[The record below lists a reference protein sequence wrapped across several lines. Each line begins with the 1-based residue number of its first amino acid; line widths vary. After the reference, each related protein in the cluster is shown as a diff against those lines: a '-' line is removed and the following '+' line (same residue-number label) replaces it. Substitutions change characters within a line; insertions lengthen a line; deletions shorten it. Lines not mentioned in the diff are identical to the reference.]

1 MGSLGHE
8 VVKVS
13 DIMTQLNDMLEPKV
27 EGHYTLDDLI
37 RPDKV
42 GGTIERREEKRREE
56 VISLCVRYTVRCLVR
71 PDKVGGATGETRKGT
86 GGRQPI
92 AHHVV
97 L

>member
-1 MGSLGHE
+1 MRRMGSLGHE

-42 GGTIERREEKRREE
+42 GNLEKSRGREGEEKR
-56 VISLCVRYTVRCLVR
+56 S
-71 PDKVGGATGETRKGT
+71 D
-86 GGRQPI
+86 
-92 AHHVV
+92 V
-97 L
+97 LE

>member
-56 VISLCVRYTVRCLVR
+56 VISLCVCTLCVVSF
-71 PDKVGGATGETRKGT
+71 
-86 GGRQPI
+86 GRI
-92 AHHVV
+92 R
-97 L
+97 

>member
-56 VISLCVRYTVRCLVR
+56 KR
-71 PDKVGGATGETRKGT
+71 
-86 GGRQPI
+86 
-92 AHHVV
+92 
-97 L
+97 

>member
-42 GGTIERREEKRREE
+42 GNVEMY
-56 VISLCVRYTVRCLVR
+56 SLCVCTLC
-71 PDKVGGATGETRKGT
+71 
-86 GGRQPI
+86 
-92 AHHVV
+92 VV
-97 L
+97 WFGQIR

>member
-42 GGTIERREEKRREE
+42 GNVRREGKRRGREEKRRGD
-56 VISLCVRYTVRCLVR
+56 LTVC
-71 PDKVGGATGETRKGT
+71 KVHCALSCSAG
-86 GGRQPI
+86 
-92 AHHVV
+92 
-97 L
+97 

>member
-42 GGTIERREEKRREE
+42 GNVRREGKRREE
-56 VISLCVRYTVRCLVR
+56 VISLCVCTLCVVSF
-71 PDKVGGATGETRKGT
+71 
-86 GGRQPI
+86 GRI
-92 AHHVV
+92 R
-97 L
+97 

>member
-42 GGTIERREEKRREE
+42 GGTIERREGKRREE
-56 VISLCVRYTVRCLVR
+56 KR
-71 PDKVGGATGETRKGT
+71 
-86 GGRQPI
+86 
-92 AHHVV
+92 
-97 L
+97 